1 MHIFYFYQRNFI
13 LLLFGLICS
22 VACHAEVV
30 VVVNPQN
37 PIQTLKVDEVR
48 DIFLGQS
55 SEFPG
60 GDLAIPAD
68 LPEGATRDA
77 FYMKV
82 ADKSPQQMRAYWLKL
97 IYTGKGIPP
106 QKSSDSAALKKLIS
120 KNQGVIGYIDEK
132 DIDNSVKVVP
142 IK

>member
-1 MHIFYFYQRNFI
+1 MHNIYQRNVI
-13 LLLFGLICS
+13 LLFFGLTCS
-22 VACHAEVV
+22 WASYAEVV

-37 PIQTLKVDEVR
+37 PIQAMKIDEVR

-55 SEFPG
+55 GEFPG

-132 DIDNSVKVVP
+132 EVDNSVKVIP
-142 IK
+142 LK